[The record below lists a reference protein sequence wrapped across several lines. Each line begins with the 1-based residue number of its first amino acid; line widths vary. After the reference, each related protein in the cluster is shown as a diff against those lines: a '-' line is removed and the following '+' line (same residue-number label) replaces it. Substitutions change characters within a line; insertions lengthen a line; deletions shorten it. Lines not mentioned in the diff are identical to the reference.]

1 MAKLKISTYF
11 PHIFSKL
18 SSNFLQLFQMTKL
31 DCFQHRSTNVCKNTV
46 KVKAAF
52 CSNEFLLCHKCVI
65 FWLHGFCVNQRNGF
79 GCVAHKRIYSQWLQ
93 RCMMPSVFFVATPER
108 NATATQKEALWWDCF
123 WRHRLKTN
131 RWPARRTL
139 CQLILPPPWKQTYS
153 RKMFSFKAQNTAGT
167 KLLPERDGLRQ
178 HVRAWG
184 ETIFLLHC
192 RLIQMASANRLD
204 QTGSTKL
211 AGHQNSLL
219 LRVRLAGKKIA
230 VAVRPHCLDK
240 PDTQE

>member
-93 RCMMPSVFFVATPER
+93 RCMMPSVFFCSYPRKKCHGNPKGSPLV
-108 NATATQKEALWWDCF
+108 
-123 WRHRLKTN
+123 RLF
-131 RWPARRTL
+131 L
-139 CQLILPPPWKQTYS
+139 
-153 RKMFSFKAQNTAGT
+153 KAQVENKPLTSSKNAVPADPT
-167 KLLPERDGLRQ
+167 PALE
-178 HVRAWG
+178 
-184 ETIFLLHC
+184 
-192 RLIQMASANRLD
+192 ANLFSKD
-204 QTGSTKL
+204 VQF
-211 AGHQNSLL
+211 
-219 LRVRLAGKKIA
+219 
-230 VAVRPHCLDK
+230 
-240 PDTQE
+240 

>member
-31 DCFQHRSTNVCKNTV
+31 DCFQTGQRTFARTLWRSKPLFARMNSCCAINAWYSGCTASASTKETASAVWHTN
-46 KVKAAF
+46 AF
-52 CSNEFLLCHKCVI
+52 ILSGYKGVWCQVS
-65 FWLHGFCVNQRNGF
+65 
-79 GCVAHKRIYSQWLQ
+79 
-93 RCMMPSVFFVATPER
+93 FFVATPER